1 MKKTVIFTDEP
12 YFACLDCSHR
22 AAGRCNGPRTSG
34 MEHLDWCKF
43 MRALKERSGITNQ
56 EIAIKS
62 GVSIKTIEKIMALN
76 CDHDIMRDTARLI
89 EDAIIGSST
98 SYPCYL
104 AFEENL
110 PDVSQRVSNAL
121 RDMERTLDEQHLAAL
136 DNLRNSHAAEMLA
149 IKAAQIAEVNAVR
162 EEANVKIQYLKA
174 LVERLQREKDSLWAE
189 NTRKSRII
197 DRLIEVQE
205 ALMTRHGLHLV
216 DSGEDGKA

>member
-56 EIAIKS
+56 EIAMKS

-121 RDMERTLDEQHLAAL
+121 KDLERSLDEQHLAAL

-149 IKAAQIAEVNAVR
+149 IKAAQIAELNAVR

-205 ALMTRHGLHLV
+205 ALMTRHGLHMA